1 VVELL
6 LRSFQRAR
14 GGCVFNLEG
23 VIHAVSRTQ
32 SRMNPFDSEPKP
44 SSSMGDHRLM
54 TKSAEPPSLQHRR
67 QATSTESTHHLV
79 LPATKLKL
87 IGYLQHYDEF

>member
-1 VVELL
+1 
-6 LRSFQRAR
+6 
-14 GGCVFNLEG
+14 
-23 VIHAVSRTQ
+23 
-32 SRMNPFDSEPKP
+32 
-44 SSSMGDHRLM
+44 M